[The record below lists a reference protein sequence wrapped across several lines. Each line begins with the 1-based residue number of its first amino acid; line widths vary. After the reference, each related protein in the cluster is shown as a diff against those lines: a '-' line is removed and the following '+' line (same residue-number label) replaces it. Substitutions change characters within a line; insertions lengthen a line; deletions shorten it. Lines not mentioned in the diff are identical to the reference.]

1 MNRSRLAVAAIRDIE
16 WTNDNRVAILTHR
29 HRQALSQRNGV
40 QRWGWEGDFCLETR
54 MGSTYTGE

>member
-1 MNRSRLAVAAIRDIE
+1 MAAIRDIE
-16 WTNDNRVAILTHR
+16 RTNDNRVAILTHR